1 MVGDQEGRRR
11 RRIGQ
16 SPQSL
21 QRRAVLNT
29 LSIKEN
35 ESLQQRRSS
44 LFQGG
49 FVNYIY
55 STSSRPHTF
64 WRPFCAFDGTEN
76 KRVPEGTRRRRG
88 SNVAPLVSPCKAGY
102 VGRVGGRARRERRGP
117 ETLPREMRR
126 QTHSSLQRKRSQSLL
141 ILVHA
146 CRPQRWRK
154 WKGFLSTYWAQG
166 SFSTSFYVLYPRFS
180 FYVLNPR
187 FT

>member
-11 RRIGQ
+11 RIGR

-49 FVNYIY
+49 FVNYSY
-55 STSSRPHTF
+55 STSSRPT
-64 WRPFCAFDGTEN
+64 PFGDRFAHSMEQRTKEGNGGT
-76 KRVPEGTRRRRG
+76 RRRRRG

-102 VGRVGGRARRERRGP
+102 VGRVGEWAGPAGEARSRNAPKGN
-117 ETLPREMRR
+117 ETADPFEPSAKAIAVTAHPRPCMPPTAVEKME
-126 QTHSSLQRKRSQSLL
+126 
-141 ILVHA
+141 
-146 CRPQRWRK
+146 
-154 WKGFLSTYWAQG
+154 
-166 SFSTSFYVLYPRFS
+166 RFS
-180 FYVLNPR
+180 FYVLGPR

>member
-1 MVGDQEGRRR
+1 MQGGRSRGGELVGDQEGRRR

-76 KRVPEGTRRRRG
+76 KRGERRNKKKKKKRKQCCPTCF
-88 SNVAPLVSPCKAGY
+88 SMQ
-102 VGRVGGRARRERRGP
+102 GRICWASGRARADWRG
-117 ETLPREMRR
+117 EV
-126 QTHSSLQRKRSQSLL
+126 QKRSQG
-141 ILVHA
+141 
-146 CRPQRWRK
+146 K
-154 WKGFLSTYWAQG
+154 
-166 SFSTSFYVLYPRFS
+166 
-180 FYVLNPR
+180 
-187 FT
+187 